1 MNEIVVMHN
10 DLTDLPLKRFNA
22 SEIDILHTICYEVK
36 NKETDEVTLDF
47 DKIRQL
53 SHYQNKNQEQLV
65 ESISQTNKKLLQLNF
80 NLTSEDGMKIVQFAL
95 FPTFVID
102 KEAETLKVKVNE
114 PFVYLLNNLSG
125 NYTAFELQQSAELR
139 SIYSKQIYKKLQEFK
154 YTGIWAVSV
163 VKFKDY
169 LDIPKGFSI
178 SKIDE
183 RIIKPAIEELKDI
196 FIGLKCEKTYKKS
209 ASGKGRPSVVGYEW
223 RFTAFTKD
231 NNTCEPTQEGIAEVT
246 GWDKA
251 HRFCPKC
258 HRPIYKKYLENENG
272 GYYLYGHTDFVTG
285 QCDFTSYDLA
295 DLLQEYQL
303 PKSDEPDTPEQVKAK
318 NFIAE
323 MINKIFKK

>member
-36 NKETDEVTLDF
+36 NKKTNEVVIDF

-53 SHYQNKNQEQLV
+53 SHYQGKDEKQLI
-65 ESISQTNKKLLQLNF
+65 ESIEQTNKKLLQLNF
-80 NLTSEDGMKIVQFAL
+80 KVGTERDFIQFAL
-95 FPTFVID
+95 FPTFRVNAD
-102 KEAETLKVKVNE
+102 AGELTVKVNE
-114 PFVYLLNNLSG
+114 PFAYLLNDLSG

-139 SIYSKQIYKKLQEFK
+139 SIYTKQIYKKLQEFK
-154 YTGIWAVSV
+154 YTGIWAVSLP
-163 VKFKDY
+163 KFKEY
-169 LDIPKGFSI
+169 LDIPIKYRQTD
-178 SKIDE
+178 IDA
-183 RIIKPAIEELKDI
+183 RVIKPAIEELKDI

-209 ASGKGRPSVVGYEW
+209 ASGKGRSAVVGYEW

-231 NNTCEPTQEGIAEVT
+231 GNACEPTQEGIAEVT
-246 GWDKA
+246 GWEKA

-258 HRPIYKKYLENENG
+258 HRPIYKKQLENQNG
-272 GYYLYGHTDFVTG
+272 VYYLYGHTDFKTG
-285 QCDFTSYDLA
+285 LCDFTSYDLA